1 MVVDVGGRLA
11 LVVGS
16 ECDAMPRLGFVEEL
30 ADRLAARLKTLGH
43 WTSGSAMTGAL
54 LSPTAAEL
62 NAAVK
67 AAFSQAAEQQAALLI
82 AFIGHGV
89 ATGPEN
95 FFLMAR
101 DSPRLPD
108 SGTGLH
114 LTQVLSEQLD
124 RHSVDGLIVMVDAC
138 ETHESLL
145 GAARRLTD
153 RVELSAQRLE
163 LLVASGRHSAYDGCF
178 TRTALTVFDRGL
190 PVRGENLLP
199 VDLLEPLKSACPL
212 QVPGLFGVA
221 LGGDRGLW
229 LVPNA
234 ARRDDAVWNRPAAG
248 LVDALTGGVIVTD
261 TLRRRVAE
269 VFNAGHVRLRGVIG
283 PAGSGKSTLM
293 SLLIRPNLLGRTP
306 FTADFVTAAVFV
318 SAATSFD
325 AVASEL
331 SQQLRRRIDGFADA
345 ADRTHTVLGDDQEHD
360 VFDIGIVEPLA
371 RTDTFGQPV
380 TLVFDG
386 LDQAEPGTR
395 ELLESAIEKLVT
407 RDDLAHVRVIVG
419 IRAGA
424 PVEQR
429 PVFAGMHRIQLTPP
443 KPEEVS
449 RAVAAAHSAGAERGW
464 EERIQ
469 QLSMH
474 SAVGGWLL
482 ARLLTELDTRAVGR
496 LDVALDVASL
506 VHRRIRRA
514 EQEIEGS
521 AGRSLAALLAILAA
535 AGSGP
540 VLPIELAA
548 IALSGLGHPV
558 TASGLRDRVVVL
570 GTLISRGSPGTD
582 EELLG
587 LAHDEFYSPVRDE
600 AERSDVAFVSVHRAI
615 ADAIEQVG
623 GAADDAVSP
632 TVRARAEAYARG
644 SGARHLLAAGDSD
657 AAIDLLTRLGETPR
671 AADNRDTWAS
681 WLPTFEQFLGPD
693 HPHTFELR
701 SNLGYWRGVGG
712 DNAGAIQEFQQL
724 LSDQQRVLG
733 SDHPDTLASRGNVA
747 TWRGEAGDLAG
758 AIREFELLLTDQQRV
773 LGADHRDTLLARHQL
788 ARRRGAN
795 GDIARAIRELE
806 QLLTDQQRVL
816 GAFDRDTLSTRDSLA
831 RWRGSAGDLG
841 GAIREFEQLL
851 TDRWRELGADH
862 PDTFS
867 TRNSLAY
874 WRAAAGDV
882 AGALQEL
889 EWLLPDQFRVLGAD
903 HPDNFTT
910 RRNLAFWRGAAGN
923 LTAAIRELELLL
935 IDQQRVLAADHLDTL
950 STRDSL
956 ARWRGEAGDIAGA
969 IREFEQLWSDQLRV
983 LGADH
988 PDTLGTRQ
996 SLASWHGAA
1005 GKVGIAVR
1013 ELEQLLTDQLRVLD
1027 ADHPDVFNT
1036 RHNLAVWRGT
1046 AGNLTAALRELEELL
1061 TDHIR
1066 VLGADHPDTIGTR
1079 RSLARWRGEAGDF
1092 AAAVPELEAVLA
1104 HQQRLLGAEQFDTL
1118 DTRNSLAYWRGAAG
1132 DVAEAIRELEQLIT
1146 DQQRVLEAD
1155 DPLLLTTRESLARWW
1170 SEGGN
1175 VVGAIRE
1182 YEQLLTDHRRV
1193 LGADHPETLNIRFHL
1208 ARCRGMSG
1216 DIRASI
1222 RELEELLTDQRRVLD
1237 ADHPHTLRTRG
1248 ELALRRGENGNA
1260 AAAMRELEEL
1270 LTDQQRVLSA
1280 DHPDIRTT
1288 RHNLARCARP
1298 HSD

>member
-1 MVVDVGGRLA
+1 MGGRLA

-30 ADRLAARLKTLGH
+30 AVRLAARLKALGH
-43 WTSGSAMTGAL
+43 WTSGSTKIGAL

-67 AAFSQAAEQQAALLI
+67 AAFEQAAEQQAALLI
-82 AFIGHGV
+82 AFVGHGV
-89 ATGPEN
+89 STGPEN

-108 SGTGLH
+108 SGSGLH

-124 RHSVDGLIVMVDAC
+124 RYSVDGLIVMVDAC

-163 LLVASGRHSAYDGCF
+163 LLVASGRHNAYDGCF
-178 TRTALTVFDRGL
+178 TRTVLTVFDRGL
-190 PVRGENLLP
+190 PERGENLLP
-199 VDLLEPLKSACPL
+199 VDLLKPLASVCPL
-212 QVPGLFGVA
+212 QVPGHFGVA
-221 LGGDRGLW
+221 HGGDRGLW
-229 LVPNA
+229 LVPNV

-261 TLRRRVAE
+261 TFRRRVVE
-269 VFNAGHVRLRGVIG
+269 VFNTGHLRLRGVVG
-283 PAGSGKSTLM
+283 PAGSGKSTLL

-306 FTADFVTAAVFV
+306 FNADFVTAAVFV
-318 SAATSFD
+318 SSATSFD

-345 ADRTHTVLGDDQEHD
+345 ADRTHTDLGNDPEHD
-360 VFDIGIVEPLA
+360 VFDIGIIEPLA

-395 ELLESAIEKLVT
+395 ELLASAIEKLVT

-419 IRAGA
+419 IRAGS
-424 PVEQR
+424 PVEKR
-429 PVFAGMHRIQLTPP
+429 PVFAGMHRIQLAPP
-443 KPEEVS
+443 KPEEIS
-449 RAVAAAHSAGAERGW
+449 RAVAAAHSASAGHGW
-464 EERIQ
+464 EEQIQ
-469 QLSMH
+469 QLTTH

-482 ARLLTELDTRAVGR
+482 ARLLTELDTRAVGP
-496 LDVALDVASL
+496 LGLALDVASL
-506 VHRRIRRA
+506 VRRRIHRA
-514 EQEIEGS
+514 EREIDAS
-521 AGRSLAALLAILAA
+521 AGQSLSALLAILAA

-548 IALSGLGHPV
+548 LALSELGHPG
-558 TASGLRDRVVVL
+558 TASGLRDRVVAL
-570 GTLISRGSPGTD
+570 GTLVSRGSPGTD

-587 LAHDEFYSPVRDE
+587 LAHDEFVTPVRIE
-600 AERSDVAFVSVHRAI
+600 AEISDVVFVFVHRAI

-623 GAADDAVSP
+623 RAVDDSVTP

-657 AAIDLLTRLGETPR
+657 AALDLLTRLGETPR

-681 WLPTFEQFLGPD
+681 WLPTFQEFLGPD

-701 SNLGYWRGVGG
+701 SNLGYWRGVSG

-733 SDHPDTLASRGNVA
+733 ADHPDILASRGNVA
-747 TWRGEAGDLAG
+747 AWRAEAGDLAG
-758 AIREFELLLTDQQRV
+758 AIREVGLLLTDQQRV
-773 LGADHRDTLLARHQL
+773 LGADHRDTLLARRQL
-788 ARRRGAN
+788 ARWRAAN
-795 GDIARAIRELE
+795 GDIGGAIREFEL
-806 QLLTDQQRVL
+806 LLTDQQRVL
-816 GAFDRDTLSTRDSLA
+816 GAHDRDTLGTRESLA
-831 RWRGSAGDLG
+831 RWRGAAGDLG
-841 GAIREFEQLL
+841 GAIREFDRLL
-851 TDRWRELGADH
+851 TDRSRELGADH

-874 WRAAAGDV
+874 WRGTAGDV
-882 AGALQEL
+882 AGALREL
-889 EWLLPDQFRVLGAD
+889 EGLLPDQIRVLGAD
-903 HPDNFTT
+903 HPDVFIT
-910 RRNLAFWRGAAGN
+910 RRNLASWRGVAGN
-923 LTAAIRELELLL
+923 LTSAIQELELLL

-950 STRDSL
+950 RTREDL

-969 IREFEQLWSDQLRV
+969 IREFEQLGSDQLRV
-983 LGADH
+983 LGANH
-988 PDTLGTRQ
+988 PDTLGTRY
-996 SLASWHGAA
+996 SIASWHGAA
-1005 GKVGIAVR
+1005 GKVGVAVR
-1013 ELEQLLTDQLRVLD
+1013 ELEQLLTDQLRVLG
-1027 ADHPDVFNT
+1027 ADHPHIFST
-1036 RHNLAVWRGT
+1036 RHNLAFSRGE
-1046 AGNLTAALRELEELL
+1046 AGNLTAALRELEQLL
-1061 TDHIR
+1061 ADQTR
-1066 VLGADHPDTIGTR
+1066 VLGADHPDTVGTR

-1092 AAAVPELEAVLA
+1092 AVAVPEHEAILA
-1104 HQQRLLGAEQFDTL
+1104 LQQRLLGAEHVDTL
-1118 DTRNSLAYWRGAAG
+1118 DTRNRLAYWRGAAG
-1132 DVAEAIRELEQLIT
+1132 DIAVAIRELEQLII
-1146 DQQRVLEAD
+1146 DQQRVLGAD
-1155 DPLLLTTRESLARWW
+1155 DPLHLTTRESLARWW

-1175 VVGAIRE
+1175 VVAAIRE

-1193 LGADHPETLNIRFHL
+1193 LGADHPETLDIRFHL
-1208 ARCRGMSG
+1208 ARCRGTSG
-1216 DIRASI
+1216 DIATAI
-1222 RELEELLTDQRRVLD
+1222 RELEELLTDQGRVLD
-1237 ADHPHTLRTRG
+1237 ADHPHTFRTRS
-1248 ELALRRGENGNA
+1248 ELALRRGENGNIA
-1260 AAAMRELEEL
+1260 AAIRELEEL

-1288 RHNLARCARP
+1288 RRNLARCTRLR
-1298 HSD
+1298 SD